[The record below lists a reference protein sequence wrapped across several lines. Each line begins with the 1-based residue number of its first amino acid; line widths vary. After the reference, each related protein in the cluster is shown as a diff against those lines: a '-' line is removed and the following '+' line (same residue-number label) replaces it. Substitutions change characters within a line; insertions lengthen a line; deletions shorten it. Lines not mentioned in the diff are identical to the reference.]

1 MTSYLSLVKNTAS
14 YEHVFHEFDG
24 LLKLIKNRA
33 TQNQNLT
40 CSTLISAAEVQ
51 DKWLKIRSNLIKKNQ
66 NINKKFEAIELPNQN
81 IDFSKY
87 STFVHLGGAKCAST
101 YLQNAFSLVPDIEYF
116 GPNMSPKEVN
126 LFNKQILN
134 SLRWTYD
141 GYQQYDDLIYES
153 DNPIYQLWMT
163 KVGSQKNAKVLDSKK
178 LKKKLPKKN
187 QRILIS
193 AEGYTYGNGVNRS
206 AVYQKLNHLFPNNTP
221 ILVIRN
227 QYELFESLVKQLYSF
242 GFYFS
247 CDKFCSFLIENT
259 LFYQCL
265 KNYLTFYEIA
275 KDYELHSKGKK

>member
-1 MTSYLSLVKNTAS
+1 MVKNTAS

-163 KVGSQKNAKVLDSKK
+163 KVGSRKT
-178 LKKKLPKKN
+178 P
-187 QRILIS
+187 
-193 AEGYTYGNGVNRS
+193 RS
-206 AVYQKLNHLFPNNTP
+206 
-221 ILVIRN
+221 
-227 QYELFESLVKQLYSF
+227 
-242 GFYFS
+242 
-247 CDKFCSFLIENT
+247 
-259 LFYQCL
+259 
-265 KNYLTFYEIA
+265 
-275 KDYELHSKGKK
+275 